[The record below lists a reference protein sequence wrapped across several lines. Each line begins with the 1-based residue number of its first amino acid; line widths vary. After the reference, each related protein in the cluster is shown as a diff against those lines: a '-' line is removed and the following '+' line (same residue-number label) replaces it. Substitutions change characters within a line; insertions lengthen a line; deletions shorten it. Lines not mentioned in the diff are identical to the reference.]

1 MLGFMGI
8 QPLQKWAHTLTC
20 EVWEGL
26 EWVDGWAGGRGA
38 EKSAPNLILFFY

>member
-8 QPLQKWAHTLTC
+8 QPLKKWAHTLTC
-20 EVWEGL
+20 EVWEGSEL
-26 EWVDGWAGGRGA
+26 VDEWVGGRGT